1 VLCGLSPTALYLRR
15 GYIVLIVGAAVAV
28 ISFSM
33 LGYYAMQFLSNIQQE
48 GKYAIQPGHSINL
61 RRSINDTQ
69 GIYIIAFADF
79 IGAQASVT
87 IKDSLGKTV
96 VDNTIDPP
104 IIIESFNAQIPG
116 PYNLMLLNPTDQSL
130 EAAIYF
136 GGQEQVLNEK
146 NYFSYAITL
155 TLFMSL
161 LGIGIALAIAGMVI
175 IILDKRRTDK
185 MKQFGDTSDL
195 I

>member
-1 VLCGLSPTALYLRR
+1 
-15 GYIVLIVGAAVAV
+15 
-28 ISFSM
+28 
-33 LGYYAMQFLSNIQQE
+33 
-48 GKYAIQPGHSINL
+48 
-61 RRSINDTQ
+61 
-69 GIYIIAFADF
+69 
-79 IGAQASVT
+79 
-87 IKDSLGKTV
+87 
-96 VDNTIDPP
+96 
-104 IIIESFNAQIPG
+104 
-116 PYNLMLLNPTDQSL
+116 MLLNPTDQSL